1 MADQTKRRS
10 FLDRFLGNK
19 AVKRQLEA
27 LQDTLEAQGIVK
39 KEQEMTSREK
49 AIMEKLIEQ
58 IRMALQKFID
68 EPPAELINSIIATM
82 MGTLATIEEE
92 AIDEEPVDEEEEEEE
107 EVPAEFSKMF
117 DAMTRTAEESADAY
131 NALAQFIPVF
141 TDAVKALEPVLPVV
155 SDLGDLSTRM
165 KNIEKQFAER
175 PRAASKASET
185 EVEDDAA
192 KEKIAKGLDGE
203 TTVWGH
209 KVKPKGA

>member
-1 MADQTKRRS
+1 M
-10 FLDRFLGNK
+10 
-19 AVKRQLEA
+19 
-27 LQDTLEAQGIVK
+27 
-39 KEQEMTSREK
+39 
-49 AIMEKLIEQ
+49 
-58 IRMALQKFID
+58 
-68 EPPAELINSIIATM
+68 
-82 MGTLATIEEE
+82 
-92 AIDEEPVDEEEEEEE
+92 
-107 EVPAEFSKMF
+107 PAEFSKMF

-192 KEKIAKGLDGE
+192 KEKIAKGLGGE